1 MQMLK
6 NNINTQKQIEI
17 QTQIHIKYDAIWSDG
32 CLPVKSYKTQKF
44 KYTNTTKLSEGK
56 GERGNNAHE
65 KLYIMDVLI

>member
-32 CLPVKSYKTQKF
+32 KTQKC

-56 GERGNNAHE
+56 GERGDNAHE
-65 KLYIMDVLI
+65 KLYRVDVLI